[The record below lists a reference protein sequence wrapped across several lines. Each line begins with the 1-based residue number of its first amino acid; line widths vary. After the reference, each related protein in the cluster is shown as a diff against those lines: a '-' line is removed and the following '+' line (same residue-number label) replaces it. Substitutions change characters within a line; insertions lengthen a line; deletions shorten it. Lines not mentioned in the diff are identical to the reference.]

1 MIKNIVRALRLP
13 FLSASILP
21 YCFGSLLGGKCLD
34 VRAFILGGLCVC
46 ATHLSA
52 NLINDYADSKSGA
65 DWLDKIYY
73 PFFGGSKLIQAGVFF
88 EKFYFYAALIF
99 AGLALVSVILLSLL
113 LKSYL
118 PFAIYILII
127 CLSWQYSAKPLRF
140 SYRYLGEF
148 FLFLLFGP
156 ALVAGGY
163 FIQTG
168 ILFDLKSVILSLHF
182 GFLTTAIIFANE
194 VPDFGEDKLSGKRNL
209 VSIVGPQRAYL
220 VYSALIVAGFI
231 SITLATYRGYLGF
244 VSLLA
249 FVFVFPAMLAA
260 KILKQHYT
268 DKVSMLKSS
277 ALAIGIQIFVSLVL
291 ILDRLL

>member
-1 MIKNIVRALRLP
+1 M
-13 FLSASILP
+13 
-21 YCFGSLLGGKCLD
+21 
-34 VRAFILGGLCVC
+34 
-46 ATHLSA
+46 
-52 NLINDYADSKSGA
+52 
-65 DWLDKIYY
+65 
-73 PFFGGSKLIQAGVFF
+73 
-88 EKFYFYAALIF
+88 
-99 AGLALVSVILLSLL
+99 
-113 LKSYL
+113 
-118 PFAIYILII
+118 
-127 CLSWQYSAKPLRF
+127 
-140 SYRYLGEF
+140 
-148 FLFLLFGP
+148 
-156 ALVAGGY
+156 
-163 FIQTG
+163 
-168 ILFDLKSVILSLHF
+168 
-182 GFLTTAIIFANE
+182 TTAIIFANE